1 MNSHSGLF
9 NLLTIPGGSM
19 VKMVGISQVI
29 VISNSRNI
37 GSNSLN
43 FLKIK
48 KGLQVLPFFFFEV
61 PDVLRKDKAL
71 NQSYKNCDV
80 F

>member
-1 MNSHSGLF
+1 
-9 NLLTIPGGSM
+9 M
-19 VKMVGISQVI
+19 VKMVDKSQVI

-48 KGLQVLPFFFFEV
+48 KGLQVLPFFFFFFFEV
-61 PDVLRKDKAL
+61 PDILRKDKAL